1 MKTLKLTAIAIIAL
15 FAVVGCGRESLT
27 LEERQSA
34 TISEKGLLALGG
46 LVAEC
51 RVDERNK
58 DNDVLPEETTR
69 TREGGVDVNTF
80 DCQIINSD
88 NEVVMSFKL
97 GERPTEA
104 IELKTGDYIFKV
116 QSGEIPNAAWETP
129 IYGGEKAFKIVRDTT
144 TSIEK
149 VICSLLNIK
158 VSLTY
163 APDLFERLGAETIA
177 TVSVEGHSL
186 PFTLTEQRA
195 AFYVAPHAKNT
206 ITIAIEAQY
215 AADKVNYKKVV
226 MTKYIENVSA
236 GQYSKIHLYLANADK
251 GKLDVSVQLHD
262 WVTDEVIPCSVAD
275 LIFEDEYIENPDQP
289 SGDNPSIV
297 WDGYDI
303 SKRYSLDD
311 VAAVDLL
318 INAKHGIS
326 QFLVQIKSETLTP
339 EELAGVGI
347 CDVLN
352 LCYPAQSYD
361 SNNPGVYI
369 DTEGPL
375 RGLGFAVGDEV
386 LGKEFVK
393 LSITQF
399 LGVLKSVSQDGHR
412 HDFVITVTDSEGNQ
426 TIRTLK
432 LQSGEVTEEPAAAPT
447 IAWVGHDIAQREQIV
462 DGLEVDLLVEAEA
475 GISQFLVQIK
485 SETLTPSE
493 LANVGICDV
502 LNLCYP
508 AQSYD
513 SNNPGVY
520 IDTEGP
526 LRGLGFTVGED
537 VIGKTSVTLSIT
549 QFMGVLKAVSGE
561 ELKLHDFV
569 LTVTDNNGNTTVK
582 TLMLQTGK

>member
-69 TREGGVDVNTF
+69 TGEGGVDVNTF

-129 IYGGEKAFKIVRDTT
+129 VYGGEKAFKIVRDTT

-163 APDLFERLGAETIA
+163 APDLFERLGAETVA

-186 PFTLTEQRA
+186 SFALTEQRA

-375 RGLGFAVGDEV
+375 RGLGF
-386 LGKEFVK
+386 
-393 LSITQF
+393 
-399 LGVLKSVSQDGHR
+399 
-412 HDFVITVTDSEGNQ
+412 
-426 TIRTLK
+426 
-432 LQSGEVTEEPAAAPT
+432 
-447 IAWVGHDIAQREQIV
+447 
-462 DGLEVDLLVEAEA
+462 
-475 GISQFLVQIK
+475 
-485 SETLTPSE
+485 
-493 LANVGICDV
+493 
-502 LNLCYP
+502 
-508 AQSYD
+508 
-513 SNNPGVY
+513 
-520 IDTEGP
+520 
-526 LRGLGFTVGED
+526 TVGED